1 MGILVACTLE
11 FTLMDEGGAPPS
23 APACSRRAR
32 DGCRRETIGM
42 VKGGDGGQRPT
53 QQRVGS
59 LPYPTNKRPS
69 GLRRPGTH
77 PGPWNQLPHP
87 HVGVSPDPWLGGS
100 TLRFTN
106 VDGSNFP
113 PPGGGTSG
121 HNGGTGGGYSLGGC
135 SNLCSG
141 SSLPE
146 TPSPRSLQRCHN
158 PGAFIFANS
167 NTSGE
172 SPTGGVFSP

>member
-1 MGILVACTLE
+1 MPLVAQTANK
-11 FTLMDEGGAPPS
+11 GAPPS

-59 LPYPTNKRPS
+59 LPYPNNKRPS
-69 GLRRPGTH
+69 GQRRPGTH
-77 PGPWNQLPHP
+77 PGPWNQLPDP

-100 TLRFTN
+100 SLRFTK

-121 HNGGTGGGYSLGGC
+121 HDGGTGGGYSLGGC

-141 SSLPE
+141 SRLLQPSRNTVIAQSATLPQ
-146 TPSPRSLQRCHN
+146 PWNFHFC
-158 PGAFIFANS
+158 
-167 NTSGE
+167 
-172 SPTGGVFSP
+172 